1 MTDYLFDAAVAC
13 ALRRRKLKAKA
24 DADPEQSRATEE
36 TFVLIGHDSQ
46 VLDRLPLPMV
56 EREREALV
64 KRRIKMQDV
73 HLPEIKG
80 KHLQVAA
87 AAVGLFLFIQI
98 SGRMINESGK
108 VSTSSAPPVVDTNWV
123 PAGFTEWPGQGV
135 AFRWSKSGFR
145 PGCREDD
152 LCMPVEVYSRFG
164 CRSLYVA
171 VSLVGYNGQNIGFT
185 NDTTSGVEAGQTAVL
200 AMNTSEGATQSM
212 RITEIN
218 CR

>member
-1 MTDYLFDAAVAC
+1 MDRPLLLIAGIGGVAMAVVGAAAWFMPVPPPA
-13 ALRRRKLKAKA
+13 AQQPPPTPAPA
-24 DADPEQSRATEE
+24 P
-36 TFVLIGHDSQ
+36 
-46 VLDRLPLPMV
+46 
-56 EREREALV
+56 
-64 KRRIKMQDV
+64 
-73 HLPEIKG
+73 
-80 KHLQVAA
+80 VAA
-87 AAVGLFLFIQI
+87 PPP
-98 SGRMINESGK
+98 
-108 VSTSSAPPVVDTNWV
+108 TSWV

-145 PGCREDD
+145 PGCREDG
-152 LCMPVEVYSRFG
+152 LCLPVEVYSRFG